1 MKKTAF
7 GLEENANQVQKWIE
21 EELCAMLS
29 ENKNED
35 LINNVTISHDDTSI
49 QDQTSSLWKHF
60 DTKVAQ
66 VKTTATPSVMVTLMM
81 RQYLEMP
88 HLERTKHPLEFWKK
102 YKQTFPELYEISLKY
117 LCVPAT
123 SVPSERVFS
132 KTGQITNDRRNRLS
146 PKNLDYIIFLNS
158 NLNLF

>member
-35 LINNVTISHDDTSI
+35 LINNITISHDDTSI

-66 VKTTATPSVMVTLMM
+66 VKTTATPSVMVT
-81 RQYLEMP
+81 
-88 HLERTKHPLEFWKK
+88 
-102 YKQTFPELYEISLKY
+102 
-117 LCVPAT
+117 
-123 SVPSERVFS
+123 
-132 KTGQITNDRRNRLS
+132 
-146 PKNLDYIIFLNS
+146 
-158 NLNLF
+158 